1 MESRNEYEYQEMKMM
16 VSFYKRIVNN
26 SYTQKFR
33 LQIYTN
39 LYKQAEYGHII
50 KELAE
55 LVKYAHEKG
64 F

>member
-26 SYTQKFR
+26 SYTQKFT

-39 LYKQAEYGHII
+39 LYK
-50 KELAE
+50 
-55 LVKYAHEKG
+55 
-64 F
+64 